1 MLEYSMEV
9 VLYRIYSKD
18 SKNCRD
24 VSNFKNFGKTSD
36 GNNFG
41 SIVAVVG
48 TYVTVRTAGT

>member
-1 MLEYSMEV
+1 M
-9 VLYRIYSKD
+9 YRIYSKD